1 MSAPFVWIFVCFAA
15 GVLSAQFIRFSEWM
29 LLPAAVAALLG
40 LRCSKF
46 RIAFAAEAFLILLIG
61 SVYVQHQTEVYNRNP
76 LRALVRSQE
85 REVVAFEGTLIRTP
99 ELCEEYFV
107 LHVRIQSVSGVAC
120 EGNARLTVTGELK
133 EAWIVGDRIQSFA
146 RLRLGKNFRAEG
158 AFDYERHLRAE
169 GIHVLGTIK
178 SPLLIHKQGDAE
190 ASFRRYT
197 SGIRLNWIRNT
208 IQTFSVP
215 NSGILRA
222 LWLDDRGGLRPA
234 EEQVLMDA
242 GVFHVIAISGFH
254 ISILL
259 LLLFLALKKLLS
271 FRWAVAAACLFMFGY
286 FLILEGRSSVT
297 RSFLSVLIFSF
308 AIWRYEQIQL
318 GNWICLSAF
327 VQLAINPQE
336 LFDTGFHLTYL
347 STSAILFLVVPVCK
361 KFHRLSRVVRYSLNF
376 LVAGLIVQIV
386 LIPYQIYVF
395 HRVPLF
401 TFFANIVAVPISS
414 VLIASSVVL
423 MPLPFLTKFVRMP
436 VQAMIQAFL
445 NSSGLFAEQGVRI
458 FASPHLALIFG
469 FYGLLVFAI
478 IAKRRAWKTAFF
490 SISCILLFF
499 ILFPGSAKPGG
510 ALQVH
515 FLDVGQGDAILL
527 EYPDGTCDMV
537 DGGGFFNSDALDT
550 GQAILLP
557 YLCRLGVT
565 RLRRVF
571 LTHAHADHMN
581 GLISL
586 MRYIP
591 VDEFYVTRE
600 PVGERN
606 YQQFLRR
613 INRAPTR
620 ISQGHKFE
628 QAGVKLEVLA
638 PDDANRT
645 LRVKNDDS
653 LVLLVRYC
661 GRSILLTGDIE
672 KKGEEALASRIQAR
686 VDYLKVPHHGSK
698 SSSSLTLLEALR
710 PRAAFISVGS
720 NNWFGHPNPE
730 VLSRYRQNYVLVYR
744 TDLHGTIRLRIS
756 DQESRV
762 EIAE

>member
-1 MSAPFVWIFVCFAA
+1 MSAPFVWILVCFAA
-15 GVLSAQFIRFSEWM
+15 GILSAQFLRFSEWL
-29 LLPAAVAALLG
+29 LLPAAIVALFSIH
-40 LRCSKF
+40 CSKF
-46 RIAFAAEAFLILLIG
+46 RIAFAAQAFLLVLIG
-61 SVYVQHQTEVYNRNP
+61 SVFAQHQSEVYDRNP
-76 LRALVRSQE
+76 LRAWVRLHDK
-85 REVVAFEGTLIRTP
+85 EVVPFEGTLIRTP
-99 ELCEEYFV
+99 ELSEEYFV
-107 LHVRIQSVSGVAC
+107 LHVRVHSVSGKVC

-133 EAWIVGDRIQSFA
+133 EPWIVGDRIQSFA
-146 RLRLGKNFRAEG
+146 RLRLGKNFRTEG
-158 AFDYERHLRAE
+158 AFDYERHLRAQE
-169 GIHVLGTIK
+169 IHALGTIK
-178 SPLLIHKQGDAE
+178 NPLLIHKLGAE
-190 ASFRRYT
+190 ESFRRYT

-208 IQTFSVP
+208 IQNFSTP

-222 LWLDDRGGLRPA
+222 LWLDDRGGLRRR
-234 EEQVLMDA
+234 EEQILMDA

-259 LLLFLALKKLLS
+259 LLLFLGFKKILT

-297 RSFLSVLIFSF
+297 RSFLSFLILSF

-347 STSAILFLVVPVCK
+347 STATILFLVVPVCK
-361 KFHRLSRVVRYSLNF
+361 KFVRLSRVVRYTLNF
-376 LVAGLIVQIV
+376 IVAGVIVQVV

-395 HRVPLF
+395 HRIPLF

-414 VLIASSVVL
+414 VLIASSMIL

-436 VQAMIQAFL
+436 VQGMIQAFL
-445 NSSGLFAEQGVRI
+445 NSSGIFAEQGVRI
-458 FASPHLALIFG
+458 FASPHLFVIVGFYAILIFAIVAKTRVAKMALFG
-469 FYGLLVFAI
+469 CTCLL
-478 IAKRRAWKTAFF
+478 
-490 SISCILLFF
+490 LLF
-499 ILFPGSAKPGG
+499 ILFPRPGRPGG

-527 EYPDGTCDMV
+527 EYPDGTYDMV
-537 DGGGFFNSDALDT
+537 DGGGFFNADALDT
-550 GQAILLP
+550 GQAILIP

-565 RLRRVF
+565 RLHRVF

-600 PVGERN
+600 PVGESN
-606 YQQFLRR
+606 YQQFLWK
-613 INRAPTR
+613 INRTPTR
-620 ISQGHKFE
+620 ISHGRKFE
-628 QAGVKLEVLA
+628 QAGVKLEVLL
-638 PDDANRT
+638 PDDSNRT
-645 LRVKNDDS
+645 LSVKNDDS
-653 LVLLVRYC
+653 LVLLVQYR
-661 GRSILLTGDIE
+661 GKSVLLTGDIE
-672 KKGEEALASRIQAR
+672 ARSEQALRTRTESH
-686 VDYLKVPHHGSK
+686 VDYFKVPHHGSK

-720 NNWFGHPNPE
+720 NNWFGHPNPA
-730 VLSRYRQNYVLVYR
+730 VLSRYRQKHVVLYR
-744 TDLHGTIRLRIS
+744 TDVHGTIRLRIS
-756 DQESRV
+756 DHEGRV
-762 EIAE
+762 EISE